1 MLELG
6 LLTLSWLQALLLPM
20 TRLGAFFLAAP
31 LFPQVASNVRI
42 RVIYAAALCVLMLPA
57 LPTSLVAPR
66 AAFGEP
72 NLLLLLN
79 EALLGVSLG
88 LVLQFVTAAVVLA
101 GEQISMSLGIG
112 FAQAFDPTVG
122 STPVISQFLNLIA
135 LLVFITAGGHTV
147 VIATMTESLR
157 TLPPGTFSALD
168 LATWLEASTTIF
180 KGAALLC
187 APLLFAMLSVNIGM
201 GVLQRS
207 TPSLNVF
214 SVGFA
219 VSLIAG
225 FALLFVL
232 LPMMSERIVEL
243 WAQAEE
249 SLKVRLL
256 GAR

>member
-6 LLTLSWLQALLLPM
+6 LLTLGWMQALLLPL
-20 TRLGAFFLAAP
+20 TRISAFFLAAP

-42 RVIYAAALCVLMLPA
+42 RIVYAAALCVLMLPA
-57 LPTSLVAPR
+57 LPGTLAAPKGP
-66 AAFGEP
+66 FGEP

-79 EALLGVSLG
+79 EAMLGVSLG

-135 LLVFITAGGHTV
+135 LLVFIGTGGHTI
-147 VIATMTESLR
+147 VIGTMTESLC
-157 TLPPGTFSALD
+157 TLPPGTFSVLD
-168 LATWLEASTTIF
+168 LSTWLEASTTIF

-187 APLLFAMLSVNIGM
+187 APLLLAMLSVNIGM

-219 VSLIAG
+219 VSLLAG

-232 LPMMSERIVEL
+232 LPMMTERIIEL
-243 WAQAEE
+243 WQQA
-249 SLKVRLL
+249 SDFLKVRLL
-256 GAR
+256 EAR

>member
-1 MLELG
+1 MLEVG
-6 LLTLSWLQALLLPM
+6 LLTLGWLQALLLPL

-31 LFPQVASNVRI
+31 LFPQVASNVRV
-42 RVIYAAALCVLMLPA
+42 RLIYAAALCVLMLPV
-57 LPTSLVAPR
+57 LPSTMTPPQAP
-66 AAFGEP
+66 FGEP
-72 NLLLLLN
+72 NVLLLLN
-79 EALLGVSLG
+79 EALLGVACG
-88 LVLQFVTAAVVLA
+88 LALQFVTAAVVLA

-122 STPVISQFLNLIA
+122 STPVVSQFLNLLA
-135 LLVFITAGGHTV
+135 LLVFITTGGHTV

-157 TLPPGTFSALD
+157 TLPPGSFSVLD
-168 LATWLEASTTIF
+168 LGTWLEASSTIF

-187 APLLFAMLSVNIGM
+187 APLLLAMLSVNIGM

-225 FALLFVL
+225 FALLFIL
-232 LPMMSERIVEL
+232 LPMISERIIEL
-243 WAQAEE
+243 WQQSAEFIRQ
-249 SLKVRLL
+249 RLL

>member
-6 LLTLSWLQALLLPM
+6 LLTLSWGESLLLPL
-20 TRLGAFFLAAP
+20 TRLSAFFLAAP
-31 LFPQVASNVRI
+31 LFPQIASNVRI
-42 RVIYAAALCVLMLPA
+42 RVMYATALCVLMLPA
-57 LPTSLVAPR
+57 LPMSLAAPKLP
-66 AAFGEP
+66 FGEP
-72 NLLLLLN
+72 NLLLALN
-79 EALLGVSLG
+79 EALLGVALG

-122 STPVISQFLNLIA
+122 STPVISQFLNLVA

-147 VIATMTESLR
+147 VIATMTESIR
-157 TLPPGTFSALD
+157 VLPPGSFSMLD
-168 LATWLEASTTIF
+168 VNTWLEASAIVF

-187 APLLFAMLSVNIGM
+187 APLLLAMLSVNIGV

-207 TPSLNVF
+207 TPQLNVF
-214 SVGFA
+214 AVGFA

-225 FALLFVL
+225 FALLFIL
-232 LPMMSERIVEL
+232 MPMLAERMIEL
-243 WAQAEE
+243 WQQAQEI
-249 SLKVRLL
+249 LRQRLL